1 MMIQTLELFFTYYI
15 VQKGNRHM
23 NVKTKLLGI
32 ISILV
37 ISIFGIGGS
46 SVFMISSTVKKNEE
60 LKDKMEFQKEM
71 KHIQY
76 RLAGLSND
84 ERGFLINGDKEYDEG
99 MQEKA
104 DDILKSL
111 DRINDLIDK
120 ENDQSNIEDIKSSF
134 TQYRALNQQVVKAYS
149 SDPKK
154 AETIHFG
161 EERTLRKEV
170 VDPAVNKLS
179 DRLDQEVEALKGEIR
194 ANGEKS
200 QWFIS
205 IVTGVSIILGIVLSL
220 LLLKSIMVPLRSLNK
235 QLEEIAH
242 GDADLTK
249 KVIVKNK
256 DEFGQL
262 AQSFNSFTQSLT
274 QIVRQ
279 ISSSSEQV
287 AASSEELSASAEE
300 SKSTSEH
307 ISGAMQMAADS
318 NAKQSSMTE
327 KSAESITELLD
338 SISSVASNTGNIANL
353 SSSMRDKAEIGSK
366 SVNKML
372 EQMKFI
378 DTSVGSAGNGL
389 EALVSSTAEIS
400 DISSL
405 ITNISEQ
412 TNLLAL
418 NAAIEAARAGEQ
430 GKGFAVVAEEVRKL
444 ADETNKSAKHI
455 QSVVTTIQNES
466 VETVNNIKV
475 VQENVSSGIML
486 SQETTGN
493 FNEILNLV
501 EQVTSQIQE
510 VAAATQQLTS
520 GVEVIQQTVHTLAA
534 GTKETSAHTEA
545 VAKSSQEQLNSMEEI
560 SYAAESL
567 SELAEE
573 LQTVI
578 NRFKY

>member
-1 MMIQTLELFFTYYI
+1 M
-15 VQKGNRHM
+15 K
-23 NVKTKLLGI
+23 VKTKLLGI

-37 ISIFGIGGS
+37 VSIIGIGGS

-60 LKDKMEFQKEM
+60 LKDKMEFQKEI

-76 RLAGLSND
+76 ELTGLSND
-84 ERGFLINGDKEYDEG
+84 ERGFLITGDKEYDEG
-99 MQEKA
+99 MKEKA
-104 DDILKSL
+104 DDVLKSL
-111 DRINDLIDK
+111 DRVNDLIDEEK
-120 ENDQSNIEDIKSSF
+120 YQSNIEDIKTSF
-134 TQYRALNQQVVKAYS
+134 TQYRALNQQVVTAYS
-149 SDPKK
+149 SNPKK

-179 DRLDQEVEALKGEIR
+179 DRLDQEVEDLKDEIQG
-194 ANGEKS
+194 NGKMS
-200 QWFIS
+200 QSLII
-205 IVTGVSIILGIVLSL
+205 IVTGISVILGIVLSIM
-220 LLLKSIMVPLRSLNK
+220 LLKSIMVPLRSINK

-262 AQSFNSFTQSLT
+262 AQSFNSFTHSLT
-274 QIVRQ
+274 QIVKQ

-307 ISGAMQMAADS
+307 ISRAMQMAADS
-318 NAKQSSMTE
+318 NVKQSSMTE

-338 SISSVASNTGNIANL
+338 SISSVASNTGNIADL

-372 EQMKFI
+372 DQMKFI
-378 DTSVGSAGNGL
+378 DKSVDSAGNGL
-389 EALVSSTAEIS
+389 QTLVASTAEIS

-405 ITNISEQ
+405 ITTISEQ

-444 ADETNKSAKHI
+444 ADETNKSANHI
-455 QSVVTTIQNES
+455 QSVVATIQNES
-466 VETVNNIKV
+466 LETVNNIKV
-475 VQENVSSGIML
+475 VQENVSSGIVL
-486 SQETTGN
+486 SQEATGN

-520 GVEVIQQTVHTLAA
+520 GVEVIQHTVHTLAA
-534 GTKETSAHTEA
+534 GTKETSANTEA
-545 VAKSSQEQLNSMEEI
+545 VAKSSQEQLHSMEEI

-567 SELAEE
+567 SQLAEE

-578 NRFKY
+578 NRFNY

>member
-1 MMIQTLELFFTYYI
+1 M
-15 VQKGNRHM
+15 K
-23 NVKTKLLGI
+23 VKTKLLGI

-37 ISIFGIGGS
+37 VSIIGIGGS

-60 LKDKMEFQKEM
+60 LKDKMEFQKEI

-76 RLAGLSND
+76 ELTGLSND
-84 ERGFLINGDKEYDEG
+84 ERGFLITGDKEYDEG
-99 MQEKA
+99 MKEKA
-104 DDILKSL
+104 DDVLKSL
-111 DRINDLIDK
+111 DRVNDLIDEEK
-120 ENDQSNIEDIKSSF
+120 YQSNIEDIKTSF
-134 TQYRALNQQVVKAYS
+134 TQYRALNQQVVTAYS
-149 SDPKK
+149 SNPKK

-179 DRLDQEVEALKGEIR
+179 DRLDQEVEDLKDEIQG
-194 ANGEKS
+194 NGKMS
-200 QWFIS
+200 QSLII
-205 IVTGVSIILGIVLSL
+205 IVTGISVILGIVLSIM
-220 LLLKSIMVPLRSLNK
+220 LLKSIMVPLRSINK

-262 AQSFNSFTQSLT
+262 AQSFNSFTHSLT
-274 QIVRQ
+274 QIVKQ

-307 ISGAMQMAADS
+307 ISRAMQMAAES
-318 NAKQSSMTE
+318 NVKQSSMTE

-338 SISSVASNTGNIANL
+338 SISSVASNTGNIADL
-353 SSSMRDKAEIGSK
+353 SSLMRDKAEIGSK

-372 EQMKFI
+372 DQMKFI
-378 DTSVGSAGNGL
+378 DKSVDSAGNGL
-389 EALVSSTAEIS
+389 QTLVASTAEIS

-405 ITNISEQ
+405 ITTISEQ

-444 ADETNKSAKHI
+444 ADETNKSANHI
-455 QSVVTTIQNES
+455 QSVVATIQNES
-466 VETVNNIKV
+466 IETVNNIKV
-475 VQENVSSGIML
+475 VQENVSSGIVL
-486 SQETTGN
+486 SQEATGN

-520 GVEVIQQTVHTLAA
+520 GVEVIQHTVHTLAA
-534 GTKETSAHTEA
+534 GTKETSANTEA
-545 VAKSSQEQLNSMEEI
+545 VANSSQEQLHSMEEI

-567 SELAEE
+567 SQLAEE

-578 NRFKY
+578 NRFNY

>member
-1 MMIQTLELFFTYYI
+1 M
-15 VQKGNRHM
+15 K
-23 NVKTKLLGI
+23 VKTKLLGI

-37 ISIFGIGGS
+37 VSIIGIGGS

-60 LKDKMEFQKEM
+60 LKDKMEFQKEI

-76 RLAGLSND
+76 ELTGLSND
-84 ERGFLINGDKEYDEG
+84 ERGFLITGDKEYDEG
-99 MQEKA
+99 MKEKA
-104 DDILKSL
+104 DDVLKSL
-111 DRINDLIDK
+111 DRVNDLIDEEK
-120 ENDQSNIEDIKSSF
+120 YQSNIEDIKTSF
-134 TQYRALNQQVVKAYS
+134 TQYRALNQQVVTAYS
-149 SDPKK
+149 SNPKK

-179 DRLDQEVEALKGEIR
+179 DRLDQEVEDLKDEIR
-194 ANGEKS
+194 GNGKMS
-200 QWFIS
+200 QWLII
-205 IVTGVSIILGIVLSL
+205 IVTGISVILGVVLSIM
-220 LLLKSIMVPLRSLNK
+220 LLKSIMVPLRSINK

-262 AQSFNSFTQSLT
+262 AQSFNSFTHSLT
-274 QIVRQ
+274 QIVKQ

-307 ISGAMQMAADS
+307 ISRAMQMAADS
-318 NAKQSSMTE
+318 NVKQSSMTE

-338 SISSVASNTGNIANL
+338 SISSVASNTGNIADL

-372 EQMKFI
+372 DQMKFI
-378 DTSVGSAGNGL
+378 DKSVDSAGNGL
-389 EALVSSTAEIS
+389 QTLVASTAEIS

-405 ITNISEQ
+405 ITTISEQ

-444 ADETNKSAKHI
+444 ADETNKSANHI
-455 QSVVTTIQNES
+455 QSVVATIQNES
-466 VETVNNIKV
+466 IETVNNIKV
-475 VQENVSSGIML
+475 VQENVSSGIVL
-486 SQETTGN
+486 SQEATGN

-520 GVEVIQQTVHTLAA
+520 GVEVIQHTVHTLAA
-534 GTKETSAHTEA
+534 GTKETSANTEA
-545 VAKSSQEQLNSMEEI
+545 VANSSQEQLHSMGEI

-567 SELAEE
+567 SQLAEE

>member
-1 MMIQTLELFFTYYI
+1 M
-15 VQKGNRHM
+15 K
-23 NVKTKLLGI
+23 VKTKLLGI

-37 ISIFGIGGS
+37 VSIIGIGGS

-60 LKDKMEFQKEM
+60 LKDKMEFQKEI

-76 RLAGLSND
+76 ELTGLSND
-84 ERGFLINGDKEYDEG
+84 ERGFLITGDKEYDEG
-99 MQEKA
+99 MKEKA
-104 DDILKSL
+104 DDVLKSL
-111 DRINDLIDK
+111 DRVNDLIDEEK
-120 ENDQSNIEDIKSSF
+120 YQSNIEDIKTSF
-134 TQYRALNQQVVKAYS
+134 TQYRALNQQVVTAYS
-149 SDPKK
+149 SNPKK

-179 DRLDQEVEALKGEIR
+179 DRLDQEVEDLKDEIQG
-194 ANGEKS
+194 NGKMS
-200 QWFIS
+200 QSLII
-205 IVTGVSIILGIVLSL
+205 IVTGISVILGIVLSIM
-220 LLLKSIMVPLRSLNK
+220 LLKSIMVPLRSINK

-242 GDADLTK
+242 GEADLTK

-262 AQSFNSFTQSLT
+262 AKSFNSFTHSLS
-274 QIVRQ
+274 QIVKQ

-307 ISGAMQMAADS
+307 ISRAMQMAAES
-318 NAKQSSMTE
+318 NVKQSSMTE

-338 SISSVASNTGNIANL
+338 SISSVASNTGNIADL

-372 EQMKFI
+372 DQMKFI
-378 DTSVGSAGNGL
+378 DKSVDSAGNGL
-389 EALVSSTAEIS
+389 QALVASTAEIS

-405 ITNISEQ
+405 ITTISEQ

-444 ADETNKSAKHI
+444 ADETNKSANHI
-455 QSVVTTIQNES
+455 QSVVATIQNES
-466 VETVNNIKV
+466 IETVNNIKV
-475 VQENVSSGIML
+475 VQENVSSGIVL

-520 GVEVIQQTVHTLAA
+520 GVEVIQHTVHTLAA
-534 GTKETSAHTEA
+534 GTKETSANTEA
-545 VAKSSQEQLNSMEEI
+545 VAKSSEEQLHSMEEI

-567 SELAEE
+567 SQLAEE

>member
-1 MMIQTLELFFTYYI
+1 M
-15 VQKGNRHM
+15 K
-23 NVKTKLLGI
+23 VKTKLLGI
-32 ISILV
+32 VSILV
-37 ISIFGIGGS
+37 LSMIGIGGS

-71 KHIQY
+71 KYIQY

-84 ERGFLINGDKEYDEG
+84 ERGFLITGDTEYEEG
-99 MQEKA
+99 MVEKA
-104 DDILKSL
+104 EDVLKSL

-120 ENDQSNIEDIKSSF
+120 EKYQSNIEDIKTRI
-134 TQYRALNQQVVKAYS
+134 TQYRALNQQVLKAYS

-179 DRLDQEVEALKGEIR
+179 DRLNQEVEDLKGEIR
-194 ANGEKS
+194 SNGEMS
-200 QWFIS
+200 QWFII
-205 IVTGVSIILGIVLSL
+205 IVTAVSMMVGIVLSL
-220 LLLKSIMVPLRSLNK
+220 LLLRSIMVPLRSMNM

-242 GDADLTK
+242 GEADLTK

-262 AQSFNSFTQSLT
+262 AQSFNSFTHSLT
-274 QIVRQ
+274 QIVKQ

-307 ISGAMQMAADS
+307 ISRAMRMAADS
-318 NAKQSSMTE
+318 NVKQSSMTE

-338 SISSVASNTGNIANL
+338 SISSVASNTGNIADL
-353 SSSMRDKAEIGSK
+353 SSSMRDKAEIGSQ

-372 EQMKFI
+372 DQMKFI
-378 DTSVGSAGNGL
+378 DKSVDSAGDGL
-389 EALVSSTAEIS
+389 QALVASTAEIS

-444 ADETNKSAKHI
+444 ADETNKSANHI

-475 VQENVSSGIML
+475 VQENVSSGIVL

-520 GVEVIQQTVHTLAA
+520 GVEVIQHTVHTLAA
-534 GTKETSAHTEA
+534 GTKETSANTEA
-545 VAKSSQEQLNSMEEI
+545 VAKSSQEQLHSIEEI

-567 SELAEE
+567 SQLAEE

-578 NRFKY
+578 HRFKY

>member
-1 MMIQTLELFFTYYI
+1 M
-15 VQKGNRHM
+15 K
-23 NVKTKLLGI
+23 VKTKLLGI
-32 ISILV
+32 VSILV
-37 ISIFGIGGS
+37 LSMIGIGGS

-71 KHIQY
+71 KYIQY

-84 ERGFLINGDKEYDEG
+84 ERGFLITGDKEYEEG
-99 MQEKA
+99 MKEKA
-104 DDILKSL
+104 DDALMSL
-111 DRINDLIDK
+111 DRVNDLIDEEK
-120 ENDQSNIEDIKSSF
+120 YQSNIEDIKTSII
-134 TQYRALNQQVVKAYS
+134 QYRALNQQVLKAYS

-179 DRLDQEVEALKGEIR
+179 DRLDQEVEDLKGEIHS
-194 ANGEKS
+194 NGEMS
-200 QWFIS
+200 QWFII
-205 IVTGVSIILGIVLSL
+205 IVTAVSIMVGIVLSL
-220 LLLKSIMVPLRSLNK
+220 LLLKSIMVPLRSMNR

-242 GDADLTK
+242 GEADLTK

-262 AQSFNSFTQSLT
+262 AQSFNSFTHSLT
-274 QIVRQ
+274 QIVKQ

-318 NAKQSSMTE
+318 NVKQSSMTE

-338 SISSVASNTGNIANL
+338 SISSVASNTGNIADL
-353 SSSMRDKAEIGSK
+353 SSSMRDKAEIGSQ

-372 EQMKFI
+372 DQMKFI
-378 DTSVGSAGNGL
+378 DKSVDSAGNGL
-389 EALVSSTAEIS
+389 QALVASTAEIS

-444 ADETNKSAKHI
+444 ADETNKSAHHI

-466 VETVNNIKV
+466 IETVNNIKV
-475 VQENVSSGIML
+475 VQENVSSGIVL
-486 SQETTGN
+486 SQVTTGN

-520 GVEVIQQTVHTLAA
+520 GVEVIQHTVHTLAA
-534 GTKETSAHTEA
+534 GTKETSANTEA
-545 VAKSSQEQLNSMEEI
+545 VAKSSQEQLHSMEEI

-567 SELAEE
+567 SKLAEE

-578 NRFKY
+578 HRFKY

>member
-1 MMIQTLELFFTYYI
+1 M
-15 VQKGNRHM
+15 K
-23 NVKTKLLGI
+23 VKTKLLGI

-37 ISIFGIGGS
+37 VSMIGIGGS

-71 KHIQY
+71 KQIQY
-76 RLAGLSND
+76 RLTGLSND
-84 ERGFLINGDKEYDEG
+84 ERGFLITGDKEYDEG
-99 MQEKA
+99 MKGKA
-104 DDILKSL
+104 EDVLKSL
-111 DRINDLIDK
+111 DRINGLIDEEK
-120 ENDQSNIEDIKSSF
+120 YQSNIEDIKTSF
-134 TQYRALNQQVVKAYS
+134 TQYRALNQQVLTAYS

-161 EERTLRKEV
+161 EERTLRKDV
-170 VDPAVNKLS
+170 VDPAVDKLT
-179 DRLDQEVEALKGEIR
+179 DRLDQEVEDLKGEIR
-194 ANGEKS
+194 GNGKMS
-200 QWFIS
+200 QWFII
-205 IVTGVSIILGIVLSL
+205 IVTGISAMAGIVLSL
-220 LLLKSIMVPLRSLNK
+220 LLLKSIMVPLRSMNK

-242 GDADLTK
+242 GEADLTK

-274 QIVRQ
+274 QIVKQ

-300 SKSTSEH
+300 SKSTSEQ

-318 NAKQSSMTE
+318 NVKQSLMTG

-338 SISSVASNTGNIANL
+338 SISSVASNTGNIADL

-372 EQMKFI
+372 DQMKFI
-378 DTSVGSAGNGL
+378 DTSVDSAGNGL
-389 EALVSSTAEIS
+389 QALVESTAEIS

-444 ADETNKSAKHI
+444 ADETNKSANHI

-466 VETVNNIKV
+466 IETVNNIKV
-475 VQENVSSGIML
+475 VQENVSSGIVL

-520 GVEVIQQTVHTLAA
+520 GVEVIQHTVHTLAA
-534 GTKETSAHTEA
+534 GTKETSANTEA

-567 SELAEE
+567 SQLAEE

-578 NRFKY
+578 NRFKF

>member
-1 MMIQTLELFFTYYI
+1 M
-15 VQKGNRHM
+15 K
-23 NVKTKLLGI
+23 VKTKLLGI

-37 ISIFGIGGS
+37 VSMIGIGGS

-71 KHIQY
+71 KQIQY
-76 RLAGLSND
+76 RLTGLSND
-84 ERGFLINGDKEYDEG
+84 ERGFLITGDKEYDEG
-99 MQEKA
+99 MKEKA
-104 DDILKSL
+104 EDVLKSL
-111 DRINDLIDK
+111 DRINGLIDEEK
-120 ENDQSNIEDIKSSF
+120 YQSIIEDIKTSF
-134 TQYRALNQQVVKAYS
+134 TQYRALNQQVLTAYS

-161 EERTLRKEV
+161 EERTLRKDV
-170 VDPAVNKLS
+170 VDPAVDKLT
-179 DRLDQEVEALKGEIR
+179 DRLDQEVEDLKGEIR
-194 ANGEKS
+194 GNGQMS
-200 QWFIS
+200 QWFII
-205 IVTGVSIILGIVLSL
+205 IVTGISAMVGIVLSL
-220 LLLKSIMVPLRSLNK
+220 LLLKSIMVPLRSMNK

-242 GDADLTK
+242 GEADLTK

-274 QIVRQ
+274 QIVKQ

-300 SKSTSEH
+300 SKSTSEQ

-318 NAKQSSMTE
+318 NVKQSSMTE

-338 SISSVASNTGNIANL
+338 SISSVASNTGNIADL

-372 EQMKFI
+372 DQMKFI
-378 DTSVGSAGNGL
+378 DTSVDSAGNGL
-389 EALVSSTAEIS
+389 QALVESTAEIS

-444 ADETNKSAKHI
+444 ADETNKSANHI

-466 VETVNNIKV
+466 IETVNNIKV
-475 VQENVSSGIML
+475 VQENVSSGIVL

-520 GVEVIQQTVHTLAA
+520 GVEVIQHTVHTLAA
-534 GTKETSAHTEA
+534 GTKETSANTEA

-567 SELAEE
+567 SQLAEE

>member
-1 MMIQTLELFFTYYI
+1 M
-15 VQKGNRHM
+15 K
-23 NVKTKLLGI
+23 VKTKLLGI

-37 ISIFGIGGS
+37 VSIIGIGGS

-60 LKDKMEFQKEM
+60 LKDKMEFQKEI

-76 RLAGLSND
+76 ELTGLSND
-84 ERGFLINGDKEYDEG
+84 ERGFLITRDKEYDEG
-99 MQEKA
+99 MKGKA
-104 DDILKSL
+104 DDVLKSL
-111 DRINDLIDK
+111 DRVNDLIDEEK
-120 ENDQSNIEDIKSSF
+120 YQSNIEDIKTSF
-134 TQYRALNQQVVKAYS
+134 TQYRALNQQVVTAYS
-149 SDPKK
+149 SNPKK

-161 EERTLRKEV
+161 EERTIRKEGV
-170 VDPAVNKLS
+170 APAVNKLS
-179 DRLDQEVEALKGEIR
+179 DRLDQEVEDLKDEIQG
-194 ANGEKS
+194 NGKMS
-200 QWFIS
+200 QSLII
-205 IVTGVSIILGIVLSL
+205 IVTGISVILGIVLSIM
-220 LLLKSIMVPLRSLNK
+220 LLKSIMVPLRSINK

-242 GDADLTK
+242 GEADLTK

-262 AQSFNSFTQSLT
+262 AQSFNSFTHSLT
-274 QIVRQ
+274 QIVKQ

-287 AASSEELSASAEE
+287 AASSEELSANAEE

-307 ISGAMQMAADS
+307 ISRAMQMAADS
-318 NAKQSSMTE
+318 NVKQSSMTE

-338 SISSVASNTGNIANL
+338 SISSVASNTGNIADL

-372 EQMKFI
+372 DQMKFI
-378 DTSVGSAGNGL
+378 DKSVDSAGNGL
-389 EALVSSTAEIS
+389 QTLVASTAEIS

-405 ITNISEQ
+405 ITTISEQ

-444 ADETNKSAKHI
+444 ADETNKSANHI
-455 QSVVTTIQNES
+455 QSVVATIQNES
-466 VETVNNIKV
+466 IETVNNIKV
-475 VQENVSSGIML
+475 VQENVSSGIVL

-520 GVEVIQQTVHTLAA
+520 GVEVIQHTVHTLAA
-534 GTKETSAHTEA
+534 GTKETSANTEA
-545 VAKSSQEQLNSMEEI
+545 VANSSQEQLHSMGEI

-567 SELAEE
+567 SQLAEE

>member
-1 MMIQTLELFFTYYI
+1 M
-15 VQKGNRHM
+15 K
-23 NVKTKLLGI
+23 VKTKLLGI

-37 ISIFGIGGS
+37 VSMIGIGGS

-71 KHIQY
+71 KQIQY
-76 RLAGLSND
+76 RLTGLSND
-84 ERGFLINGDKEYDEG
+84 ERGFLITGDKEYDEG
-99 MQEKA
+99 MKEKA
-104 DDILKSL
+104 EDVLKSL
-111 DRINDLIDK
+111 DRINGLIDEEK
-120 ENDQSNIEDIKSSF
+120 YQSNIEDIKTSF
-134 TQYRALNQQVVKAYS
+134 TQYRALNQQVLTAYS

-161 EERTLRKEV
+161 EERTLRKDV
-170 VDPAVNKLS
+170 VDPAVDKLT
-179 DRLDQEVEALKGEIR
+179 DRLDQEVEDLKGEIR
-194 ANGEKS
+194 GNGKIS
-200 QWFIS
+200 QWFII
-205 IVTGVSIILGIVLSL
+205 IVTGISAMVGIVLSL
-220 LLLKSIMVPLRSLNK
+220 LLLKSIMVPLRSMNK
-235 QLEEIAH
+235 QMEEIAH
-242 GDADLTK
+242 GEADLTK

-274 QIVRQ
+274 QIVKQ

-300 SKSTSEH
+300 SKSTSEQ

-318 NAKQSSMTE
+318 NVKQSSMTE

-338 SISSVASNTGNIANL
+338 SISSVASNTGNIADL

-372 EQMKFI
+372 DQMKFI
-378 DTSVGSAGNGL
+378 DTSVDSAGNGL
-389 EALVSSTAEIS
+389 QALVESTAEIS

-444 ADETNKSAKHI
+444 ADETNKSANHI

-466 VETVNNIKV
+466 IETVNNIKV
-475 VQENVSSGIML
+475 VQENVSSGIVL

-520 GVEVIQQTVHTLAA
+520 GVEVIQHTVHTLAA
-534 GTKETSAHTEA
+534 GTKETSANTEA

-567 SELAEE
+567 SQLAEE

>member
-1 MMIQTLELFFTYYI
+1 M
-15 VQKGNRHM
+15 K
-23 NVKTKLLGI
+23 VKTKLLGI

-37 ISIFGIGGS
+37 VSIIGIGGS

-60 LKDKMEFQKEM
+60 LKDKMEFQKEI

-76 RLAGLSND
+76 ELTGLSND
-84 ERGFLINGDKEYDEG
+84 ERGFLITGDKEYDEG
-99 MQEKA
+99 MKEKA
-104 DDILKSL
+104 DDVLKSL
-111 DRINDLIDK
+111 DRVNDLIDEEK
-120 ENDQSNIEDIKSSF
+120 YQSNIEDIKTSF
-134 TQYRALNQQVVKAYS
+134 TQYRALNQQVVTAYS
-149 SDPKK
+149 SNPKK

-179 DRLDQEVEALKGEIR
+179 DRLDQEVEDLKDEIR
-194 ANGEKS
+194 GNGKMS
-200 QWFIS
+200 QSLII
-205 IVTGVSIILGIVLSL
+205 IVTGISVILGIVLSIM
-220 LLLKSIMVPLRSLNK
+220 LLKSIMVPLRSINK

-242 GDADLTK
+242 GEADLTK

-262 AQSFNSFTQSLT
+262 AKSFNSFTHSLS
-274 QIVRQ
+274 QIVKQ

-307 ISGAMQMAADS
+307 ISQAMQMAADS
-318 NAKQSSMTE
+318 NVKQSSMTE

-338 SISSVASNTGNIANL
+338 SISSVASNTGNIADL

-372 EQMKFI
+372 DQMKFI
-378 DTSVGSAGNGL
+378 DKSVDSAGNGL
-389 EALVSSTAEIS
+389 QTLVASTAEIS

-405 ITNISEQ
+405 ITTISEQ

-444 ADETNKSAKHI
+444 ADETNKSANHI
-455 QSVVTTIQNES
+455 QSVVATIQNES
-466 VETVNNIKV
+466 IETVNNIKV
-475 VQENVSSGIML
+475 VQENVSSGIVL
-486 SQETTGN
+486 SQEATGN

-520 GVEVIQQTVHTLAA
+520 GVEVIQHTVHTLAA
-534 GTKETSAHTEA
+534 GTKETSANTEA
-545 VAKSSQEQLNSMEEI
+545 VAKSSEEQLHSMEEI

-567 SELAEE
+567 SQLAEE
-573 LQTVI
+573 LQTII

>member
-1 MMIQTLELFFTYYI
+1 M
-15 VQKGNRHM
+15 K
-23 NVKTKLLGI
+23 VKTKLLGI

-37 ISIFGIGGS
+37 VSIIGIGGS

-60 LKDKMEFQKEM
+60 LKDKMEFQKEI

-76 RLAGLSND
+76 ELTGLSND
-84 ERGFLINGDKEYDEG
+84 ERGFLITGDKEYDEG
-99 MQEKA
+99 MKEKA
-104 DDILKSL
+104 DDVLKSL
-111 DRINDLIDK
+111 DRVNDLIDEEK
-120 ENDQSNIEDIKSSF
+120 YQSNIEDIKTSF
-134 TQYRALNQQVVKAYS
+134 TQYRALNQQVVTAYS
-149 SDPKK
+149 SNPKK

-179 DRLDQEVEALKGEIR
+179 DRLDQEVEDLKDEIR
-194 ANGEKS
+194 GNGKMS
-200 QWFIS
+200 QSLII
-205 IVTGVSIILGIVLSL
+205 IVTGISVILGIVLSIM
-220 LLLKSIMVPLRSLNK
+220 LLKSIMVPLRSINK

-242 GDADLTK
+242 GEADLTK

-262 AQSFNSFTQSLT
+262 AKSFNSFTHSLS
-274 QIVRQ
+274 QIVKQ

-307 ISGAMQMAADS
+307 ISQAMQMAADS
-318 NAKQSSMTE
+318 NVKQSSMTE

-338 SISSVASNTGNIANL
+338 SISSVASNTGNIADL

-372 EQMKFI
+372 DQMKFI
-378 DTSVGSAGNGL
+378 DTSVDSAGNGL
-389 EALVSSTAEIS
+389 QALVASTAEIS

-405 ITNISEQ
+405 ITTISEQ

-444 ADETNKSAKHI
+444 ADETNKSANHI
-455 QSVVTTIQNES
+455 QSVVATIQNES
-466 VETVNNIKV
+466 IETVNNIKV
-475 VQENVSSGIML
+475 VQENVSSGIVL

-520 GVEVIQQTVHTLAA
+520 GVEVIQHTVHTLAA
-534 GTKETSAHTEA
+534 GTKETSENTEA
-545 VAKSSQEQLNSMEEI
+545 VAKSSEEQLHSMEEI

-567 SELAEE
+567 SQLAEE

>member
-1 MMIQTLELFFTYYI
+1 M
-15 VQKGNRHM
+15 K
-23 NVKTKLLGI
+23 VKTKLLGI
-32 ISILV
+32 ISILIV
-37 ISIFGIGGS
+37 SIIGIGGS

-60 LKDKMEFQKEM
+60 LKDKMEFQKEI

-76 RLAGLSND
+76 ELTGLSND
-84 ERGFLINGDKEYDEG
+84 ERGFLITRDKEYDEG
-99 MQEKA
+99 MKGKA
-104 DDILKSL
+104 DDVLKSL
-111 DRINDLIDK
+111 DRVNDLIDEEK
-120 ENDQSNIEDIKSSF
+120 YQSNIEDIKTSF
-134 TQYRALNQQVVKAYS
+134 TQYRALNQQVVTAYS
-149 SDPKK
+149 SNPKK

-179 DRLDQEVEALKGEIR
+179 DRLDQEVEDLKDEIQG
-194 ANGEKS
+194 NGKMS
-200 QWFIS
+200 QSLII
-205 IVTGVSIILGIVLSL
+205 IVTGISVILGIVLSIM
-220 LLLKSIMVPLRSLNK
+220 LLKSIMVPLRSINK

-242 GDADLTK
+242 GEADLTK

-262 AQSFNSFTQSLT
+262 AKSFNSFTHSLS
-274 QIVRQ
+274 QIVKQ

-307 ISGAMQMAADS
+307 ISRAMQMAAES
-318 NAKQSSMTE
+318 NVKQSSMTE

-338 SISSVASNTGNIANL
+338 SISSVASNTGNIADL

-372 EQMKFI
+372 DQMKFI
-378 DTSVGSAGNGL
+378 DKSVDSAGNGL
-389 EALVSSTAEIS
+389 QALVASTAEIS

-405 ITNISEQ
+405 ITTISEQ

-444 ADETNKSAKHI
+444 ADETNKSANHI
-455 QSVVTTIQNES
+455 QSVVATIQNES
-466 VETVNNIKV
+466 IETVNNIKV
-475 VQENVSSGIML
+475 VQENVSSGIVL

-520 GVEVIQQTVHTLAA
+520 GVEVIQHTVHTLAA
-534 GTKETSAHTEA
+534 GTKETSANTEA
-545 VAKSSQEQLNSMEEI
+545 VANSSQEQLHSMGEI

-567 SELAEE
+567 SQLAEE

>member
-1 MMIQTLELFFTYYI
+1 M
-15 VQKGNRHM
+15 K
-23 NVKTKLLGI
+23 VKTKLLGI
-32 ISILV
+32 VSILV
-37 ISIFGIGGS
+37 LSMIGIGGS

-71 KHIQY
+71 KYIQY

-84 ERGFLINGDKEYDEG
+84 ERGFLITGDTEYEEG
-99 MQEKA
+99 MEEKA
-104 DDILKSL
+104 EDVLKSL

-120 ENDQSNIEDIKSSF
+120 EKYQSNIEDIKTRI
-134 TQYRALNQQVVKAYS
+134 TQYRALNQQVLKAYS

-179 DRLDQEVEALKGEIR
+179 DRLNQEVEDLKGEIR
-194 ANGEKS
+194 SNGEMS
-200 QWFIS
+200 QWFII
-205 IVTGVSIILGIVLSL
+205 IVTAVSMMVGIVLSL
-220 LLLKSIMVPLRSLNK
+220 LLLRSIMVPLRSMNM

-242 GDADLTK
+242 GEADLTK

-262 AQSFNSFTQSLT
+262 AQSFNSFTHSLT
-274 QIVRQ
+274 QIVKQ

-307 ISGAMQMAADS
+307 ISRAMRMAADS
-318 NAKQSSMTE
+318 NVKQSSMTE

-338 SISSVASNTGNIANL
+338 SISSVASNTGNIADL
-353 SSSMRDKAEIGSK
+353 SSSMRDKAEIGSQ

-372 EQMKFI
+372 DQMKFI
-378 DTSVGSAGNGL
+378 DKSVDSAGNGL
-389 EALVSSTAEIS
+389 QALVASTAEIR

-444 ADETNKSAKHI
+444 ADETNKSANHI

-475 VQENVSSGIML
+475 VQENVSSGIVL

-520 GVEVIQQTVHTLAA
+520 GVEVIQHTVHTLAA
-534 GTKETSAHTEA
+534 GAKETSANTEA
-545 VAKSSQEQLNSMEEI
+545 VAKSSQEQLHSIEEI

-567 SELAEE
+567 SQLAEE

-578 NRFKY
+578 HRFKY

>member
-1 MMIQTLELFFTYYI
+1 M
-15 VQKGNRHM
+15 K
-23 NVKTKLLGI
+23 VKTKLLGI

-37 ISIFGIGGS
+37 VSMIGIGGS

-60 LKDKMEFQKEM
+60 LKDKMEFQKEI
-71 KHIQY
+71 KQIQY
-76 RLAGLSND
+76 RLTGLSND
-84 ERGFLINGDKEYDEG
+84 ERGFLITGDKEYDEG
-99 MQEKA
+99 MKEKA
-104 DDILKSL
+104 EDVLKSL
-111 DRINDLIDK
+111 DRINGLIDEEK
-120 ENDQSNIEDIKSSF
+120 YQSNIEDIKTSF
-134 TQYRALNQQVVKAYS
+134 TQYRALNQQVLTAYS

-161 EERTLRKEV
+161 EERTLRKDV
-170 VDPAVNKLS
+170 VDPAVDKLT
-179 DRLDQEVEALKGEIR
+179 DRLDQEVKDLKGEIR
-194 ANGEKS
+194 GNGKMS
-200 QWFIS
+200 QWFII
-205 IVTGVSIILGIVLSL
+205 IVTGISAMAGIVLSL
-220 LLLKSIMVPLRSLNK
+220 LLLKSIMVPLRSMNK

-242 GDADLTK
+242 GEADLTK

-262 AQSFNSFTQSLT
+262 AQSFNSFTQSLI
-274 QIVRQ
+274 QIVKQ

-300 SKSTSEH
+300 SKSTSEQ

-318 NAKQSSMTE
+318 NVKQSSMTE

-338 SISSVASNTGNIANL
+338 SISSVASNTGNIADL

-372 EQMKFI
+372 DQMKFI
-378 DTSVGSAGNGL
+378 DTSVDSAGNGL
-389 EALVSSTAEIS
+389 QALVESTAEIS

-466 VETVNNIKV
+466 IETVNNIKV
-475 VQENVSSGIML
+475 VQENVSSGIVL

-520 GVEVIQQTVHTLAA
+520 GVEVIQHTVHTLAA
-534 GTKETSAHTEA
+534 GTKETSANTEA

-567 SELAEE
+567 SQLAEE

>member
-1 MMIQTLELFFTYYI
+1 M
-15 VQKGNRHM
+15 K
-23 NVKTKLLGI
+23 VKTKLLGI

-37 ISIFGIGGS
+37 VSMIGIGGS

-71 KHIQY
+71 KQIQY
-76 RLAGLSND
+76 RLTGLSND
-84 ERGFLINGDKEYDEG
+84 ERGFLITGDKEYDEG
-99 MQEKA
+99 MKEKA
-104 DDILKSL
+104 EDVLKSL
-111 DRINDLIDK
+111 DRINGLIDEEK
-120 ENDQSNIEDIKSSF
+120 YQSNIEDIKTSF
-134 TQYRALNQQVVKAYS
+134 TQYRALNQQVLTAYS

-161 EERTLRKEV
+161 EERTLRKDV
-170 VDPAVNKLS
+170 VDPAVDKLT
-179 DRLDQEVEALKGEIR
+179 DRLDQEVEDLKGEIR
-194 ANGEKS
+194 GNGKMS
-200 QWFIS
+200 QWFII
-205 IVTGVSIILGIVLSL
+205 IVTGISAMVGIVLSL
-220 LLLKSIMVPLRSLNK
+220 LLLKSIMVPLKSMNK

-242 GDADLTK
+242 GEADLTK

-262 AQSFNSFTQSLT
+262 AQSFNSFTQSLI
-274 QIVRQ
+274 QIVKQ

-300 SKSTSEH
+300 SKSTSEQ

-318 NAKQSSMTE
+318 NVKQSSMTE

-338 SISSVASNTGNIANL
+338 SISSVASNTGNIADL

-372 EQMKFI
+372 DQMKFI
-378 DTSVGSAGNGL
+378 DTSVDSAGNGL
-389 EALVSSTAEIS
+389 QALVESTAEIS

-444 ADETNKSAKHI
+444 ADETNKSANHI

-466 VETVNNIKV
+466 IETVNNIKI
-475 VQENVSSGIML
+475 VQENVSSGIVL

-520 GVEVIQQTVHTLAA
+520 GVEVIQHTVHTLAA
-534 GTKETSAHTEA
+534 GTKETSANTEA

-567 SELAEE
+567 SQLAEE

-578 NRFKY
+578 NRFKF

>member
-1 MMIQTLELFFTYYI
+1 M
-15 VQKGNRHM
+15 K
-23 NVKTKLLGI
+23 VKTKLLGI
-32 ISILV
+32 VSILV
-37 ISIFGIGGS
+37 LSMIGIGGS

-71 KHIQY
+71 KYIQY

-84 ERGFLINGDKEYDEG
+84 ERGFLITGDKEYEEG
-99 MQEKA
+99 MKEKA
-104 DDILKSL
+104 DDALMSL
-111 DRINDLIDK
+111 DRVNDLIDEEK
-120 ENDQSNIEDIKSSF
+120 YQSNIEDIKTSII
-134 TQYRALNQQVVKAYS
+134 QYRALNQQVLKAYS

-179 DRLDQEVEALKGEIR
+179 DRLDQEVEDLKGEIHS
-194 ANGEKS
+194 NGEMS
-200 QWFIS
+200 QWFII
-205 IVTGVSIILGIVLSL
+205 IVTVVSIMVGIVLSL
-220 LLLKSIMVPLRSLNK
+220 LLLKSIMVPLRSMNR

-242 GDADLTK
+242 GEADLTK

-262 AQSFNSFTQSLT
+262 AQSFNSFTHSLT
-274 QIVRQ
+274 QIVKQ

-307 ISGAMQMAADS
+307 ISGAMQMVADS
-318 NAKQSSMTE
+318 NVKQSSMTE

-338 SISSVASNTGNIANL
+338 SISSVASNTGNIADL
-353 SSSMRDKAEIGSK
+353 SSSMRDKAEIGSQ

-372 EQMKFI
+372 DQMKFI
-378 DTSVGSAGNGL
+378 DKSVDSAGSGL
-389 EALVSSTAEIS
+389 QALVASTAEIS

-444 ADETNKSAKHI
+444 ADETNKSAHHI

-466 VETVNNIKV
+466 IETVNNIKV
-475 VQENVSSGIML
+475 VQENVSSGIVL

-520 GVEVIQQTVHTLAA
+520 GVEVIQHTVHTLAA
-534 GTKETSAHTEA
+534 GTKETSANTEA
-545 VAKSSQEQLNSMEEI
+545 VAKSSQEQLHSMEEI

-567 SELAEE
+567 SKLAEE

-578 NRFKY
+578 HRFKY

>member
-1 MMIQTLELFFTYYI
+1 M
-15 VQKGNRHM
+15 K
-23 NVKTKLLGI
+23 VKTKLLGI

-37 ISIFGIGGS
+37 VSIIGIGGS

-60 LKDKMEFQKEM
+60 LKDKMEFQKEI

-76 RLAGLSND
+76 ELTGLSND
-84 ERGFLINGDKEYDEG
+84 ERGFLITGDKEYDEG
-99 MQEKA
+99 MKEKA
-104 DDILKSL
+104 DDVLKSL
-111 DRINDLIDK
+111 DRVNDLIDEEK
-120 ENDQSNIEDIKSSF
+120 YQSNIEDIKTSF
-134 TQYRALNQQVVKAYS
+134 TQYRALNQQVVTAYS
-149 SDPKK
+149 SNPKK

-179 DRLDQEVEALKGEIR
+179 DRLDQEVEDLKDEIR
-194 ANGEKS
+194 GNGKMS
-200 QWFIS
+200 QSLII
-205 IVTGVSIILGIVLSL
+205 IVTGISVILGIVLSIM
-220 LLLKSIMVPLRSLNK
+220 LLKSIMVPLRSMNK
-235 QLEEIAH
+235 QLEGIAH

-262 AQSFNSFTQSLT
+262 AQSFNSFTHSLT
-274 QIVRQ
+274 QIVKQ

-307 ISGAMQMAADS
+307 ISRAMQMAAES
-318 NAKQSSMTE
+318 NVKQSSMTE

-338 SISSVASNTGNIANL
+338 SISSVASNTGNIADL

-372 EQMKFI
+372 DQMKFI
-378 DTSVGSAGNGL
+378 DKSVDSAGNGL
-389 EALVSSTAEIS
+389 QTLVASTAEIS

-405 ITNISEQ
+405 ITTISEQ

-444 ADETNKSAKHI
+444 ADETNKSANHI
-455 QSVVTTIQNES
+455 QSVVATIQNES
-466 VETVNNIKV
+466 IETVNNIKV
-475 VQENVSSGIML
+475 VQENVSSGIVL
-486 SQETTGN
+486 SQEATGN

-520 GVEVIQQTVHTLAA
+520 GVEVIQHTVHTLAV
-534 GTKETSAHTEA
+534 GTKETSANTEA
-545 VAKSSQEQLNSMEEI
+545 VANSSQEQLHSMGEI

-567 SELAEE
+567 SQLAEE

>member
-1 MMIQTLELFFTYYI
+1 M
-15 VQKGNRHM
+15 K
-23 NVKTKLLGI
+23 VKTKLLGI

-37 ISIFGIGGS
+37 VSIIGIGGS
-46 SVFMISSTVKKNEE
+46 SVFMISSIVKKNEE

-76 RLAGLSND
+76 ELTGLSND
-84 ERGFLINGDKEYDEG
+84 ERGFLITGDKEYDEG
-99 MQEKA
+99 MKEKS
-104 DDILKSL
+104 DDVLKSL
-111 DRINDLIDK
+111 DRVNDLIDEEK
-120 ENDQSNIEDIKSSF
+120 YQSNIEDIKTSF
-134 TQYRALNQQVVKAYS
+134 TQYRALNQQVLTAYS

-179 DRLDQEVEALKGEIR
+179 DRLDQEVEDLKDEIR
-194 ANGEKS
+194 GNGKMS
-200 QWFIS
+200 QWLI
-205 IVTGVSIILGIVLSL
+205 ITVTGISVILGIVLSIM
-220 LLLKSIMVPLRSLNK
+220 LLKSIMVPLRSINK

-242 GDADLTK
+242 GEADLTK

-262 AQSFNSFTQSLT
+262 AQSFNAFTHSLS
-274 QIVRQ
+274 QIVKQ

-307 ISGAMQMAADS
+307 ISQSMQMAADS
-318 NAKQSSMTE
+318 NVKQSSMTE

-338 SISSVASNTGNIANL
+338 SISSVASNTGNIADL

-372 EQMKFI
+372 DQMKFI
-378 DTSVGSAGNGL
+378 DKSVDSAGNGL
-389 EALVSSTAEIS
+389 QALVASTAEIS

-405 ITNISEQ
+405 ITTISEQ

-444 ADETNKSAKHI
+444 ADETNKSANHI
-455 QSVVTTIQNES
+455 QSVVATIQNES
-466 VETVNNIKV
+466 IETVNNIKV
-475 VQENVSSGIML
+475 VQENVTSGIVL

-520 GVEVIQQTVHTLAA
+520 GVEVIQHTVHTLAA
-534 GTKETSAHTEA
+534 GTKETSANTEA
-545 VAKSSQEQLNSMEEI
+545 VAKSSEEQLHSMEEI

-567 SELAEE
+567 SQLAEE
-573 LQTVI
+573 LQSVI

>member
-1 MMIQTLELFFTYYI
+1 M
-15 VQKGNRHM
+15 K
-23 NVKTKLLGI
+23 VKTKLLGI

-37 ISIFGIGGS
+37 VSIIGIGGS
-46 SVFMISSTVKKNEE
+46 SVFMISSIVKKNEE

-76 RLAGLSND
+76 ELTGLSND
-84 ERGFLINGDKEYDEG
+84 ERGFLITGDKEYDEG
-99 MQEKA
+99 MKEKS
-104 DDILKSL
+104 DDVLKSL
-111 DRINDLIDK
+111 DRVYDLIDEEK
-120 ENDQSNIEDIKSSF
+120 YQSNIEDIKTSF
-134 TQYRALNQQVVKAYS
+134 TQYRALNQQVLTAYS

-179 DRLDQEVEALKGEIR
+179 DRLDQEVEDLKDEIR
-194 ANGEKS
+194 GNGKMS
-200 QWFIS
+200 QWLITT
-205 IVTGVSIILGIVLSL
+205 VTGISVILGIVLSIML
-220 LLLKSIMVPLRSLNK
+220 LRSIMVPLRSINK

-242 GDADLTK
+242 GEADLTK

-262 AQSFNSFTQSLT
+262 AQSFNAFTHSLS
-274 QIVRQ
+274 QIVKQ

-307 ISGAMQMAADS
+307 ISQSMQMAADS
-318 NAKQSSMTE
+318 NVKQSSMTE

-338 SISSVASNTGNIANL
+338 SISSVASNTGNIADL

-372 EQMKFI
+372 DQMKFI
-378 DTSVGSAGNGL
+378 DKSVDSAGNGL
-389 EALVSSTAEIS
+389 QALVASTAEIS

-405 ITNISEQ
+405 ITTISEQ

-444 ADETNKSAKHI
+444 ADETNKSANHI
-455 QSVVTTIQNES
+455 QSVVATIQNES
-466 VETVNNIKV
+466 IETVNNIKV
-475 VQENVSSGIML
+475 VQENVTSGIVL

-520 GVEVIQQTVHTLAA
+520 GVEVIQHTVHTLAA
-534 GTKETSAHTEA
+534 GTKETSANTEA
-545 VAKSSQEQLNSMEEI
+545 VAKSSEEQLHSMEEI

-567 SELAEE
+567 SQLAEE
-573 LQTVI
+573 LQSVI

>member
-1 MMIQTLELFFTYYI
+1 M
-15 VQKGNRHM
+15 K
-23 NVKTKLLGI
+23 VKTKLLGI

-37 ISIFGIGGS
+37 VSIIGIGGS

-60 LKDKMEFQKEM
+60 LKDKMEFQKEI

-76 RLAGLSND
+76 ELTGLSND
-84 ERGFLINGDKEYDEG
+84 ERGFLITGDKEYDEG
-99 MQEKA
+99 MKEKA
-104 DDILKSL
+104 DDVLKSL
-111 DRINDLIDK
+111 DRVNDLID
-120 ENDQSNIEDIKSSF
+120 EERYQSNIEDIKTSF
-134 TQYRALNQQVVKAYS
+134 TQYRALNQQVVTAYS
-149 SDPKK
+149 SNPKK

-179 DRLDQEVEALKGEIR
+179 DRLDQEVEDLKDEIQG
-194 ANGEKS
+194 NGKMS
-200 QWFIS
+200 QSLII
-205 IVTGVSIILGIVLSL
+205 IVTGISVILGIVLSIM
-220 LLLKSIMVPLRSLNK
+220 LLKSIMVPLRSINK

-262 AQSFNSFTQSLT
+262 AQSFNSFTHSLT
-274 QIVRQ
+274 QIVKQ

-307 ISGAMQMAADS
+307 ISRAMQMAAES
-318 NAKQSSMTE
+318 NVKQSSMTE

-338 SISSVASNTGNIANL
+338 SISSVASNTGNIADL
-353 SSSMRDKAEIGSK
+353 SFSMRDKAEIGSK

-372 EQMKFI
+372 DQMKFI
-378 DTSVGSAGNGL
+378 DKSVDSSGNGL
-389 EALVSSTAEIS
+389 QTLVASTAEIS

-405 ITNISEQ
+405 ITTISEQ

-444 ADETNKSAKHI
+444 ADETNKSANHI
-455 QSVVTTIQNES
+455 QSVVATIQNES
-466 VETVNNIKV
+466 IETVNNIKV
-475 VQENVSSGIML
+475 VQENVSSGIVL

-520 GVEVIQQTVHTLAA
+520 GVEVIQHTVHTLAA
-534 GTKETSAHTEA
+534 GTKETSANTEA
-545 VAKSSQEQLNSMEEI
+545 VAKSSEEQLHSMGDI

-567 SELAEE
+567 SQLAEE

-578 NRFKY
+578 NRFNY

>member
-1 MMIQTLELFFTYYI
+1 M
-15 VQKGNRHM
+15 K
-23 NVKTKLLGI
+23 VKTKLLGI

-37 ISIFGIGGS
+37 VSMIGIGGS

-60 LKDKMEFQKEM
+60 LKDKMDFQKEM
-71 KHIQY
+71 KQIQY
-76 RLAGLSND
+76 RLTGLSND
-84 ERGFLINGDKEYDEG
+84 ERGFLITGDKEYDEG
-99 MQEKA
+99 MKEKA
-104 DDILKSL
+104 EDVLKSL
-111 DRINDLIDK
+111 DRINDLIDEEK
-120 ENDQSNIEDIKSSF
+120 YQSNIEDIKTSF
-134 TQYRALNQQVVKAYS
+134 TQYRALNQQVLTAYS

-161 EERTLRKEV
+161 EERTLRKDV
-170 VDPAVNKLS
+170 VDPAVDKLT
-179 DRLDQEVEALKGEIR
+179 DRLDQEVEDLKGEIR
-194 ANGEKS
+194 GNGKMS
-200 QWFIS
+200 QWFII
-205 IVTGVSIILGIVLSL
+205 IVTGISAMVGIVLSL
-220 LLLKSIMVPLRSLNK
+220 LLLKSIMVPLRSMNK

-242 GDADLTK
+242 GEADLTK

-274 QIVRQ
+274 QIVKQ

-300 SKSTSEH
+300 SKLTSEQ

-318 NAKQSSMTE
+318 NVKQSSMTE

-338 SISSVASNTGNIANL
+338 SISSVASNTGNIADL

-372 EQMKFI
+372 DQMKFI
-378 DTSVGSAGNGL
+378 DTSVDSAGNGL
-389 EALVSSTAEIS
+389 QALVESTAEIS

-444 ADETNKSAKHI
+444 ADETNKSANHI

-466 VETVNNIKV
+466 IETVNNIKV
-475 VQENVSSGIML
+475 VQENVSSGIVL
-486 SQETTGN
+486 SQETTEN

-520 GVEVIQQTVHTLAA
+520 GIEVIQHTVHTLAT
-534 GTKETSAHTEA
+534 GTKETSANTEA

-567 SELAEE
+567 SQLAEE

-578 NRFKY
+578 HRFKY

>member
-1 MMIQTLELFFTYYI
+1 M
-15 VQKGNRHM
+15 K
-23 NVKTKLLGI
+23 VKTKLLGI

-37 ISIFGIGGS
+37 VSMIGIGGS

-71 KHIQY
+71 KQIQY
-76 RLAGLSND
+76 RLTGLSND
-84 ERGFLINGDKEYDEG
+84 ERGFLITGDKEYDEG
-99 MQEKA
+99 MKEKA
-104 DDILKSL
+104 EDVLKSL
-111 DRINDLIDK
+111 DRINGLIDEEK
-120 ENDQSNIEDIKSSF
+120 YQSNIEDIKTSF
-134 TQYRALNQQVVKAYS
+134 TQYRALNQQVLTAYS

-161 EERTLRKEV
+161 EERTLRKDV
-170 VDPAVNKLS
+170 VDPAVDKLT
-179 DRLDQEVEALKGEIR
+179 DRLDQEVKDLKGEIR
-194 ANGEKS
+194 SNGKMS
-200 QWFIS
+200 QWFII
-205 IVTGVSIILGIVLSL
+205 IVTGISAMAGIVLSL
-220 LLLKSIMVPLRSLNK
+220 LLLKSIMVPLRSMNK

-242 GDADLTK
+242 GEADLTK

-262 AQSFNSFTQSLT
+262 AQSFNSFTQSLI
-274 QIVRQ
+274 QIVKQ

-300 SKSTSEH
+300 SKSTSEQ

-318 NAKQSSMTE
+318 NVKQSSMTE

-338 SISSVASNTGNIANL
+338 SISSVASNTGNIADL

-372 EQMKFI
+372 DQMKFI
-378 DTSVGSAGNGL
+378 DTSVDSAGNGL
-389 EALVSSTAEIS
+389 QALVESTAEIS

-466 VETVNNIKV
+466 IETVNNIKV
-475 VQENVSSGIML
+475 VQENVSSGIVL

-520 GVEVIQQTVHTLAA
+520 GVEVTQHTVHTLAA
-534 GTKETSAHTEA
+534 GTKETSANTEA

-567 SELAEE
+567 SQLAEE

-578 NRFKY
+578 NRFKF

>member
-1 MMIQTLELFFTYYI
+1 M
-15 VQKGNRHM
+15 K
-23 NVKTKLLGI
+23 VKTKLLGI

-37 ISIFGIGGS
+37 VSIIGIGGS

-60 LKDKMEFQKEM
+60 LKDKMEFQKEI

-76 RLAGLSND
+76 ELTGLSND
-84 ERGFLINGDKEYDEG
+84 ERGFLITGDKEYDEG
-99 MQEKA
+99 MKEKA
-104 DDILKSL
+104 DDVLKSL
-111 DRINDLIDK
+111 DRVNDLIDEEK
-120 ENDQSNIEDIKSSF
+120 YQSNIEDIKTSF
-134 TQYRALNQQVVKAYS
+134 TQYRALNQQVVTAYS
-149 SDPKK
+149 SNPKK

-179 DRLDQEVEALKGEIR
+179 DRLDQEVEDLKDEIR
-194 ANGEKS
+194 GNGKMS
-200 QWFIS
+200 QSLII
-205 IVTGVSIILGIVLSL
+205 IVTGISVMLGIVLSIM
-220 LLLKSIMVPLRSLNK
+220 LLKSIMVPLRSINK

-242 GDADLTK
+242 GEADLTK

-262 AQSFNSFTQSLT
+262 AKSFNSFTHSLS
-274 QIVRQ
+274 QIVKQ

-307 ISGAMQMAADS
+307 ISRAMQMAAES
-318 NAKQSSMTE
+318 NVKQSSMTE
-327 KSAESITELLD
+327 KSAEFITELLD
-338 SISSVASNTGNIANL
+338 SISSVASNTGNIADL

-372 EQMKFI
+372 DQMKFI
-378 DTSVGSAGNGL
+378 DKSVDSAGNGL
-389 EALVSSTAEIS
+389 QALVASTAEIS

-405 ITNISEQ
+405 ITTISEQ

-444 ADETNKSAKHI
+444 ADETNKSANHI
-455 QSVVTTIQNES
+455 QSVVATIQNES
-466 VETVNNIKV
+466 IETVNNIKV
-475 VQENVSSGIML
+475 VQENVSSGIVL

-520 GVEVIQQTVHTLAA
+520 GVEVIQHTVHTLAA
-534 GTKETSAHTEA
+534 GTKETSANTEA
-545 VAKSSQEQLNSMEEI
+545 VAKSSEEQLHSMEEI

-567 SELAEE
+567 SQLAEE

>member
-1 MMIQTLELFFTYYI
+1 M
-15 VQKGNRHM
+15 K
-23 NVKTKLLGI
+23 VKTKLLGI
-32 ISILV
+32 VSILV
-37 ISIFGIGGS
+37 LSMIGIGGS

-71 KHIQY
+71 KYIQY

-84 ERGFLINGDKEYDEG
+84 ERGFLITGDKEYEEG
-99 MQEKA
+99 MKEKA
-104 DDILKSL
+104 DDALMSL
-111 DRINDLIDK
+111 DRVNDLIDEEK
-120 ENDQSNIEDIKSSF
+120 YQSNIEDIKTSII
-134 TQYRALNQQVVKAYS
+134 QYRALNQQVLKAYS

-179 DRLDQEVEALKGEIR
+179 DRLDQEVEDLKGEIHS
-194 ANGEKS
+194 NGEMS
-200 QWFIS
+200 QWFII
-205 IVTGVSIILGIVLSL
+205 IVTAVSIMVGIVLSL
-220 LLLKSIMVPLRSLNK
+220 LLLKSIMVPLRSMNR

-242 GDADLTK
+242 GEADLTK

-262 AQSFNSFTQSLT
+262 AQSFNSFTHSLT
-274 QIVRQ
+274 QIVKQ

-300 SKSTSEH
+300 SKSTSEQ

-318 NAKQSSMTE
+318 NVKQSSMTE

-338 SISSVASNTGNIANL
+338 SISSVASNTGNIADL
-353 SSSMRDKAEIGSK
+353 SSSMRDKAEIGSQ

-372 EQMKFI
+372 DQMKFI
-378 DTSVGSAGNGL
+378 DKSVDSAGNGL
-389 EALVSSTAEIS
+389 QALVASTAEIS
-400 DISSL
+400 NISSL

-444 ADETNKSAKHI
+444 ADETNKSAHHI

-466 VETVNNIKV
+466 IETVNNIKV
-475 VQENVSSGIML
+475 VQENVSSGIVL

-520 GVEVIQQTVHTLAA
+520 GVEVIQHTVHTLAA
-534 GTKETSAHTEA
+534 GTKETSANTEA
-545 VAKSSQEQLNSMEEI
+545 VAKSSQEQLHSMEEI

-567 SELAEE
+567 SKLAEE

-578 NRFKY
+578 HRFKY

>member
-1 MMIQTLELFFTYYI
+1 M
-15 VQKGNRHM
+15 K
-23 NVKTKLLGI
+23 VKTKLLGI

-37 ISIFGIGGS
+37 VSIIGIGGS

-60 LKDKMEFQKEM
+60 LKDKMEFQKEI

-76 RLAGLSND
+76 ELTGLSND
-84 ERGFLINGDKEYDEG
+84 ERGFLITGDKEYDEG
-99 MQEKA
+99 MKEKA
-104 DDILKSL
+104 DDVLKSL
-111 DRINDLIDK
+111 DRVNDLIDEEK
-120 ENDQSNIEDIKSSF
+120 YQSNIEDIKTSF
-134 TQYRALNQQVVKAYS
+134 TQYRALNQQVVTAYS
-149 SDPKK
+149 SNPKK

-179 DRLDQEVEALKGEIR
+179 DRLDQEVEDLKDEIQG
-194 ANGEKS
+194 NGKMS
-200 QWFIS
+200 QSLII
-205 IVTGVSIILGIVLSL
+205 IVTGISVILGIVLSIM
-220 LLLKSIMVPLRSLNK
+220 LLKSIMVPLRSINK

-262 AQSFNSFTQSLT
+262 AQSFNSFTHSLT
-274 QIVRQ
+274 QIVKQ

-307 ISGAMQMAADS
+307 ISRAMQMAAES
-318 NAKQSSMTE
+318 NVKQSSMTE

-338 SISSVASNTGNIANL
+338 SISSVASNTGNIADL
-353 SSSMRDKAEIGSK
+353 SFSMRDKAEIGSK

-372 EQMKFI
+372 DQMKFI
-378 DTSVGSAGNGL
+378 DKSVDSAGNGL
-389 EALVSSTAEIS
+389 QTLVASTAEIS

-405 ITNISEQ
+405 ITTISEQ

-444 ADETNKSAKHI
+444 ADETNKSANHI
-455 QSVVTTIQNES
+455 QSVVATIQNES
-466 VETVNNIKV
+466 IETVNNIKV
-475 VQENVSSGIML
+475 VQENVSSGIVL

-520 GVEVIQQTVHTLAA
+520 GVEVIQHTVHTLAA
-534 GTKETSAHTEA
+534 GTKETSANTEA
-545 VAKSSQEQLNSMEEI
+545 VANSSQEQLHSMGEI

-567 SELAEE
+567 SQLAEE

-578 NRFKY
+578 NRFNY

>member
-1 MMIQTLELFFTYYI
+1 
-15 VQKGNRHM
+15 M

-104 DDILKSL
+104 DDVLKSL

-194 ANGEKS
+194 DNGEKS

-338 SISSVASNTGNIANL
+338 SISSVASNTGNIADL

-378 DTSVGSAGNGL
+378 DTSVDSAGNGL
-389 EALVSSTAEIS
+389 QALVSSSAEIS

-567 SELAEE
+567 SQLAEE

>member
-1 MMIQTLELFFTYYI
+1 M
-15 VQKGNRHM
+15 K
-23 NVKTKLLGI
+23 VKTKLLGI

-37 ISIFGIGGS
+37 VSIIGIGGS
-46 SVFMISSTVKKNEE
+46 SVFMISSIVKKNEE

-76 RLAGLSND
+76 ELTGLSND
-84 ERGFLINGDKEYDEG
+84 ERGFLITGDKEYDEG
-99 MQEKA
+99 MKEKS
-104 DDILKSL
+104 DDVFKSL
-111 DRINDLIDK
+111 DRVYDLIDEEK
-120 ENDQSNIEDIKSSF
+120 YQSNIEDIKTSF
-134 TQYRALNQQVVKAYS
+134 TQYRALNQQVLTAYS

-179 DRLDQEVEALKGEIR
+179 DRLDQEVEDLKDEIR
-194 ANGEKS
+194 GNGKMS
-200 QWFIS
+200 QWLI
-205 IVTGVSIILGIVLSL
+205 ITVTGISVILGIVLSIM
-220 LLLKSIMVPLRSLNK
+220 LLKSIMVPLRSINK

-242 GDADLTK
+242 GEADLTK

-262 AQSFNSFTQSLT
+262 AQSFNAFTHSLS
-274 QIVRQ
+274 QIVKQ

-307 ISGAMQMAADS
+307 ISQSMQMAADS
-318 NAKQSSMTE
+318 NVKQSSMTE

-338 SISSVASNTGNIANL
+338 SISSVASNTGNIADL

-372 EQMKFI
+372 DQMKFI
-378 DTSVGSAGNGL
+378 DKSVDSAGNGL
-389 EALVSSTAEIS
+389 QALVASTAEIS

-405 ITNISEQ
+405 ITTISEQ

-444 ADETNKSAKHI
+444 ADETNKSANHI
-455 QSVVTTIQNES
+455 QSVVATIQNES
-466 VETVNNIKV
+466 IETVNNIKV
-475 VQENVSSGIML
+475 VQENVTSGIAL

-520 GVEVIQQTVHTLAA
+520 GVEVIQHTVHTLAA
-534 GTKETSAHTEA
+534 GTKETSANTEA
-545 VAKSSQEQLNSMEEI
+545 VAKSSEEQLHSMEEI

-567 SELAEE
+567 SQLAEE
-573 LQTVI
+573 LQSVI

>member
-1 MMIQTLELFFTYYI
+1 MI
-15 VQKGNRHM
+15 
-23 NVKTKLLGI
+23 
-32 ISILV
+32 
-37 ISIFGIGGS
+37 GIGGS

-60 LKDKMEFQKEM
+60 LKDKMEFQKEI

-76 RLAGLSND
+76 ELTGLSND
-84 ERGFLINGDKEYDEG
+84 ERGFLITGDKEYDEG
-99 MQEKA
+99 MKEKA
-104 DDILKSL
+104 DDVLKSL
-111 DRINDLIDK
+111 DRVNDLIDEEK
-120 ENDQSNIEDIKSSF
+120 YQSNIEDIKTSF
-134 TQYRALNQQVVKAYS
+134 TQYRALNQQVVTAYS
-149 SDPKK
+149 SNPKK

-179 DRLDQEVEALKGEIR
+179 DRLDQEVEDLKDEIR
-194 ANGEKS
+194 GNGKMS
-200 QWFIS
+200 QSLII
-205 IVTGVSIILGIVLSL
+205 IVTGISVMLGIVLSIM
-220 LLLKSIMVPLRSLNK
+220 LLKSIMVPLRSINK

-242 GDADLTK
+242 GEADLTK

-262 AQSFNSFTQSLT
+262 AKSFNSFTHSLS
-274 QIVRQ
+274 QIVKQ

-307 ISGAMQMAADS
+307 ISRAMQMAAES
-318 NAKQSSMTE
+318 NVKQSSMTE

-338 SISSVASNTGNIANL
+338 SISSVASNTGNIADL

-372 EQMKFI
+372 DQMKFI
-378 DTSVGSAGNGL
+378 DKSVDSAGNGL
-389 EALVSSTAEIS
+389 QALVASTAEIS

-405 ITNISEQ
+405 ITTISEQ

-444 ADETNKSAKHI
+444 ADETNKSANHI
-455 QSVVTTIQNES
+455 QSVVATIQNES
-466 VETVNNIKV
+466 IETVNNIKV
-475 VQENVSSGIML
+475 VQENVSSGIVL

-520 GVEVIQQTVHTLAA
+520 GVEVIQHTVHTLAA
-534 GTKETSAHTEA
+534 GTKETSANTEA
-545 VAKSSQEQLNSMEEI
+545 VAKSSEEQLHSMEEI

-567 SELAEE
+567 SQLAEE